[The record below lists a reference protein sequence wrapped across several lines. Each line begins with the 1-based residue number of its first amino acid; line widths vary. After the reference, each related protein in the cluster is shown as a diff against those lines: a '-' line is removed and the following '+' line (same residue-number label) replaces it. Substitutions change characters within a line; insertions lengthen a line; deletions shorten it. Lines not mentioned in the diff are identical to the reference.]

1 MAEHV
6 DGSIVVDTKIDD
18 KGFEAGSSELLA
30 AIRSLTQEI
39 KQLGTV
45 IQTTFSGVA
54 QAAGGSDTEVQQLK
68 ATVAELEQ
76 QLKELDGQQIKN
88 PSTGLEDTARSATKA
103 KSNLEKVVAQ
113 IRAMEDRMPDGTLT
127 KNMFVGIREGIEEV
141 IAAEREEAQNPPM
154 MGRWERIKALIS
166 LLRGLKDGLKDTD
179 SQSKKTSSGLA
190 KVAGTA
196 VVSGLKKVGTTARN
210 ASVNL
215 AKLVGRGVASGLKAI
230 ASGALRAAK
239 AVTGLG
245 RSAKSADAG
254 FGSSLKTMLKY
265 AFSIQTL
272 LSLVR
277 KLRSGLVE
285 GFQNLAQY
293 SSQTN
298 ASISSVMSAL
308 TRLKNSLATAFSPI
322 LNVVA
327 PYITKLIDMLSVATT
342 RIGMFFAALTGAKT
356 FTRAKAV
363 QQDYAASL
371 KQTADSADDAA
382 DAEKNAAKEAKKA
395 ERQLASFDSLNILS
409 QNKASDKDSSTK
421 NKNTGTKD
429 TGLTPQDMFEEV
441 PIESKIAD
449 FAKRLKELFTNGDFA
464 EIGRLLGEQINGL
477 FSKIKSAIEYADSV
491 IIPYVKAFCE
501 IFNGMVKAIDWDL
514 IGSTFAAG
522 INLLIHIAYTL
533 LTGIDW
539 ELLGRSLG
547 EGLTAMVRDID
558 WAMLGE
564 TLALYMTLLLRVIT
578 SAILAFDW
586 DMAGQ
591 KLAIGIN
598 SFVST
603 VDRVVTGI
611 DWMGIGSKFASG
623 VNHLISDVDWGNLG
637 KTLGDLFN
645 AALYVLFSAV
655 TTFDWVGAGQ
665 AFADGI
671 NGISNTVD
679 WATLGQTLS
688 TMLKGALDFLRVAI
702 TEIDWYQLG
711 KNIGDLLANID
722 WAGVFESFF
731 GALGA
736 VLGGLA
742 AFLWGLIEDAW
753 NDVVDWWHDTAYED
767 GHFSIQGLLDGLIDA
782 LGGIGL
788 WIHDHI
794 FKPFIDGFKE
804 AFGIHSPSTV
814 MVEQGGYLI
823 DGLLNGVSSA
833 WQNIKSFFTEKLD
846 GIKKKFSDA
855 WGNIKKTVS
864 DASSN
869 ISKDVKDKFGNVA
882 TTVSDKVGN
891 VKKAISDRF
900 GDSKSIITD
909 TAGSIYSTVK
919 EKFSGMA
926 DSTAKHTE
934 SAKAA
939 INKAFTAAKSTVSS
953 ISGTIHSTVSSKFS
967 SVASAVSSKMSSVQ
981 STVSSKFNSVK
992 SSVTS
997 AAGNIYST
1005 MSSKFSS
1012 ISSTVSSK
1020 MSTMASAVSSKI
1032 SGVKTTLTSNMQT
1045 AYNSLKNMSW
1055 SSIGSSICSGI
1066 QSGINAGWSWLSTTV
1081 SNLAWNLLNAAET
1094 ALGINSP
1101 SKVFRDEVGKMLVK
1115 GTAVGVEQ
1123 TIPEAVKAVRTMA
1136 DRVTEE
1142 VNDIDGTIA
1151 LGAESSGLDDTL
1163 TAFADKVTDSFTA
1176 LMDRLEAIATRVTF
1190 ATPAI
1195 VDGGITP
1202 YSIRQKATG
1211 GGSGGLA
1218 ETLEASNEELGSVV
1232 IQAVTNATSA
1242 IVDAIQRSGG
1252 DTYLDGDKITTKVI
1266 EEVNRRT
1273 IMGGKP
1279 VILT

>member
-45 IQTTFSGVA
+45 IQTTFSSVS
-54 QAAGGSDTEVQQLK
+54 QAATSSDTDVQKLK
-68 ATVAELEQ
+68 NTIAELEA
-76 QLKELDGQQIKN
+76 QLKESANGSDAEIQKLKETIAELEAQLAEMGDQTPMGSFLEFMDDPAFMDFMDG
-88 PSTGLEDTARSATKA
+88 L
-103 KSNLEKVVAQ
+103 L
-113 IRAMEDRMPDGTLT
+113 M
-127 KNMFVGIREGIEEV
+127 GIREGLEDVGDEEEKTTKSGSRL
-141 IAAEREEAQNPPM
+141 IANL
-154 MGRWERIKALIS
+154 KS
-166 LLRGLKDGLKDTD
+166 LGKTAFAAAKD
-179 SQSKKTSSGLA
+179 
-190 KVAGTA
+190 
-196 VVSGLKKVGTTARN
+196 
-210 ASVNL
+210 L
-215 AKLVGRGVASGLKAI
+215 AKLTGKAVLNGLKGIGQVAKK
-230 ASGALRAAK
+230 AAHSLF
-239 AVTGLG
+239 ALG
-245 RSAKSADAG
+245 RNAGNADTG
-254 FGSSLKTMLKY
+254 FSSGLKTMLKY

-272 LSLVR
+272 LSLVG
-277 KLRSGLVE
+277 KLKSGLVE

-327 PYITKLIDMLSVATT
+327 PYITKLIDMLSVAAT

-395 ERQLASFDSLNILS
+395 EKQLASFDSLNILS
-409 QNKASDKDSSTK
+409 QNKSSDKDSSTK

-449 FAKRLKELFTNGDFA
+449 FAKRLKDLFANGEFA

-501 IFNGMVKAIDWDL
+501 IFNGMVGAIDWDL

-522 INLLIHIAYTL
+522 INLLIHIAHTL

-547 EGLTAMVRDID
+547 EGLTALVRDID

-564 TLALYMTLLLRVIT
+564 TLALYMTLFLRVIT

-611 DWMGIGSKFASG
+611 DWLGIGSKFASG

-645 AALYVLFSAV
+645 AALYVIFGAV

-671 NGISNTVD
+671 NGILNTVD

-688 TMLKGALDFLRVAI
+688 TLLKGALDFLRTAI
-702 TEIDWYQLG
+702 AEIDWYQLG
-711 KNIGDLLANID
+711 KDVETFIISID
-722 WAGVFESFF
+722 WAGVFDSFF
-731 GALGA
+731 GLIGVIIGGIGA
-736 VLGGLA
+736 FMISIL
-742 AFLWGLIEDAW
+742 EDAW
-753 NDVVDWWHDTAYED
+753 NEVVKWWHDAAFED
-767 GHFSIQGLLDGLIDA
+767 GHFTIQGLLDGIVDA
-782 LGGIGL
+782 LGGIVL
-788 WIHDHI
+788 WLYDHI
-794 FKPFIDGFKE
+794 IKPIIDGVKQG
-804 AFGIHSPSTV
+804 FGIHSPSTV
-814 MVEQGGYLI
+814 MAEIGGYLI
-823 DGLLNGVSSA
+823 DGLLSGLTA
-833 WQNIKSFFTEKLD
+833 TWQNIKSFFTEKLD
-846 GIKKKFSDA
+846 GIRKKFSDA
-855 WGNIKKTVS
+855 WGNIKKNVS
-864 DASSN
+864 DTSSN
-869 ISKDVKDKFGNVA
+869 IYKDVKDRFGNVA

-891 VKKAISDRF
+891 VKKAISERF

-909 TAGSIYSTVK
+909 TAGNIYSIVK

-926 DSTAKHTE
+926 DSTTKHTE
-934 SAKAA
+934 NARAA

-1012 ISSTVSSK
+1012 ISSAVSSK

-1032 SGVKTTLTSNMQT
+1032 SSVKTTLTSNMQT
-1045 AYNSLKNMSW
+1045 AYNSLKNMGW
-1055 SSIGSSICSGI
+1055 SSIGSNICSGI
-1066 QSGINAGWSWLSTTV
+1066 SSGISAGWNWLSTTV
-1081 SNLAWNLLNAAET
+1081 SNLAWNLLDTAKR
-1094 ALGINSP
+1094 ALGIYSP
-1101 SKVFRDEVGKMLVK
+1101 SHVFRDEVGKMLVM
-1115 GTAVGVEQ
+1115 GTAVGVEK

-1163 TAFADKVTDSFTA
+1163 TTFADKVTDSFTA
-1176 LMDRLEAIATRVTF
+1176 LMNRLEAIASRVTF

-1218 ETLEASNEELGSVV
+1218 ETFEASNEELGSLV
-1232 IQAVTNATSA
+1232 IQTVTNATAA
-1242 IVDAIQRSGG
+1242 IVDAIQRYSG
-1252 DTYLDGDKITTKVI
+1252 T
-1266 EEVNRRT
+1266 EVNLDEHSLT
-1273 IMGGKP
+1273 QT
-1279 VILT
+1279 VIREHNRIARMNGTSPLVL